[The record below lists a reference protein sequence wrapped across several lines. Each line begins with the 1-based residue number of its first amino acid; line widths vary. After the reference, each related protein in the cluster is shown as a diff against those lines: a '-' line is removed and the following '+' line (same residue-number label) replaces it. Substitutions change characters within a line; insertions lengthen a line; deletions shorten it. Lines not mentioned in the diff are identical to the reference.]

1 MSLSSNHTTLRVLVL
16 PGDGIGPEV
25 IPAAVAVLQAT
36 GLPFVFTEAEAGWA
50 CFERHG
56 ISLPNETVDTA
67 HQSDAIL
74 FGAVASPSYA
84 VIGYSSPIV
93 ALRRELD
100 LYANIRPVRSLP
112 LPIRQQSGNWTDSQR
127 QLLPE
132 RQIDL
137 VVVRENTEGL
147 YSGQESS
154 NNEIAVARR
163 IITRQAS
170 ERIVRT
176 ACQLAHHR
184 STTHERQVGLNT
196 ASQPAQRIPQV
207 TIVHKANVLRETC
220 GLFRTA
226 ALAVAEEFPAIT
238 VDELLVDNAALQ
250 LVQRPERYDVIVTTN
265 MFGDILSDIASFWG
279 GGLGMAS
286 SANLGKQH
294 ALFEPVHG
302 AAPDIVGQ
310 GIANP
315 LAAIGCAAMLLE
327 HLGQQSS
334 DSTMA
339 EDCGTWASR
348 IRTAINTTVIEG
360 PNTPDLGGTARTED
374 VTDAIITALN

>member
-1 MSLSSNHTTLRVLVL
+1 MSTSSDDTTLRVLVL
-16 PGDGIGPEV
+16 PGDGIGQEV
-25 IPAAVAVLQAT
+25 IPATVAVLQAT
-36 GLPFVFTEAEAGWA
+36 GLPFVFTEAEAGWE

-56 ISLPNETVDTA
+56 ISLPNETVDEA
-67 HQSDAIL
+67 HQSNAIL
-74 FGAVASPSYA
+74 FGAVASPSYP
-84 VIGYSSPIV
+84 VTGYSSPIV

-112 LPIRQQSGNWTDSQR
+112 LPIEQQSGGWTDSQR
-127 QLLPE
+127 QLLPG

-147 YSGQESS
+147 YAGQESS
-154 NNEIAVARR
+154 DGEIAVARR
-163 IITRQAS
+163 VITRNAS
-170 ERIVRT
+170 ERIVRI
-176 ACQLAHHR
+176 ACELALNR
-184 STTHERQVGLNT
+184 SATRERQVGLH
-196 ASQPAQRIPQV
+196 ASPEQHTPRV

-226 ALAVAEEFPAIT
+226 ALTVAEEFPTIT
-238 VDELLVDNAALQ
+238 IDELLVDNAALQ

-286 SANLGKQH
+286 SANLGEQH

-327 HLGQQSS
+327 HLGQHHS
-334 DSTMA
+334 DTA
-339 EDCGTWASR
+339 TTEACRTWASR

-360 PNTPDLGGTARTED
+360 PTTPDLGGIARTED
-374 VTDAIITALN
+374 VTNAIMTNLNQ